1 MYKTN
6 MYQDDLLYVIKPSEL
21 TPETLR
27 ILLNNHPEIKF
38 VSFMGI
44 DFAGNDTDE
53 KVPISLL
60 LDDMETML
68 YSHTA
73 QTDGSSVVLPGVASL
88 NDARVDMVADLSV
101 NWFVDYNIEHV
112 DAETGKLV
120 GTLRVPCFLLHN
132 GEFVDSRYLLKKS
145 LEYVSSEIHKA
156 MLAAGTVPGLAFDP
170 KDVEKVTFTSA
181 TELEFWVKTPTED
194 VDKTAL
200 SSSQIMQ
207 EQYWARTR
215 GNVRTALEQAVEVL
229 GYYGLEPEMGHKEVG
244 GVRGQLDANGN
255 MTHVNEQLEIDWK
268 FSTGLQCADN
278 EILVRTLVKE
288 IFRANGLEVSF
299 LAKPIVGVAGSGEHT
314 HVGFG
319 AILKDGKFVNIMSPS
334 DMKADFL
341 SAIGYGALMGLLKNY
356 EVLNPIVS
364 CTTDAFKRLRPG
376 FEAPICI
383 VTSIGKAP
391 DVPSRNRTILAGLI
405 RDIDN
410 PKATRVEMRA
420 PNPFTN
426 TYLALAGFYLA
437 ALDGIKAALASGK
450 STKELEKELSK
461 TAGEEGFYLEK
472 DRAYRSEDDVFEDFT
487 PEERDQ
493 YFGKPPATV
502 WENMKAFDAYP
513 EKVAVLTQG
522 DILKPLYLKSFEEG
536 ALIRW
541 KTELLTHIIP
551 DYRNRIASMKP
562 LHETTE
568 GSTAWDDG
576 MWQRVQ
582 ELRVIIAKNTDT
594 NVSMFTQLSKALTE
608 GDYDKAS
615 DLQLAMDKKMEELE
629 KLYKDYAEN
638 IL

>member
-1 MYKTN
+1 MN
-6 MYQDDLLYVIKPSEL
+6 PDMLYVISPEEQNR
-21 TPETLR
+21 ETLTE
-27 ILLNNHPEIKF
+27 ILTAHPEIKF
-38 VSFMGI
+38 VSFMGV

-53 KVPISLL
+53 KVPISLFL
-60 LDDMETML
+60 KDIDGFLEGMA
-68 YSHTA
+68 A
-73 QTDGSSVVLPGVASL
+73 QTDGSSVVLTGIATL
-88 NDARVDMVADLSV
+88 NNARVDMKIDSSV
-101 NWFVDYNIEHV
+101 NWYIDYNYEHF
-112 DAETGKLV
+112 DSATGRMV
-120 GTLRVPCFLLHN
+120 GTLRIPCFLVHN
-132 GEFVDSRYLLKKS
+132 NVRVDSRSILHDTLDY
-145 LEYVSSEIHKA
+145 
-156 MLAAGTVPGLAFDP
+156 
-170 KDVEKVTFTSA
+170 VEKELLELFKKHPQVAGLEHISGEDIEKIIFTCA
-181 TELEFWVKTPTED
+181 TELEFWVKSPRED
-194 VDKTAL
+194 APIEAL
-200 SSSQIMQ
+200 SSSQMMQ
-207 EQYWARTR
+207 EQYWQRCR
-215 GNVRTALEQAVEVL
+215 GNVRTALEQTVEML
-229 GYYGLEPEMGHKEVG
+229 EAYGLGPEMGHKECG
-244 GVRGQLDANGN
+244 GVRGQIDDNGH
-255 MTHVNEQLEIDWK
+255 MTHVMEQLEVDWK
-268 FSTGLQCADN
+268 YSYGVQTADN
-278 EILVRTLVKE
+278 ELLARIIVKE
-288 IFRANGLEVSF
+288 IFRLNGLEVSF
-299 LAKPIVGVAGSGEHT
+299 QAKPVPGVAGSGEHT

-341 SAIGYGALMGLLKNY
+341 SAIGFGALMGLLKNY

-472 DRAYRSEDDVFEDFT
+472 DRAYRSEDDVFEVFT